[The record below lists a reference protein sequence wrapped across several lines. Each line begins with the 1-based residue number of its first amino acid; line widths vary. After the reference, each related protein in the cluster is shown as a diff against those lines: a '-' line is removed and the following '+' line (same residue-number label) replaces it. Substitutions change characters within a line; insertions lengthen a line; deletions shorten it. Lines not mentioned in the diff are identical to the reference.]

1 MKNRITNFQ
10 LPITNVGAS
19 AVLNRGSVLS
29 LARSGSL
36 VIGNWKLVILAAFLA
51 PALAL
56 AAANEVKSGPQVGE
70 KALPFTSNQ
79 VTGEHRGRQFCYV
92 CELGDRPAV
101 LVFARHMDEPTGR
114 LLRDLR
120 DRMREYREKKLFAWM
135 VFLGGEST
143 DSETALE
150 GQAYE
155 FARKHGALSVAL
167 SALGDPA
174 GPPGYRIAPEADVT
188 VLAIKGGK
196 VLYNRA
202 YRAKE
207 WSTRN
212 AEGALKDLSKWI
224 HGQADTAP
232 KEAPG

>member
-1 MKNRITNFQ
+1 MANGKWQMAN
-10 LPITNVGAS
+10 GA
-19 AVLNRGSVLS
+19 AIVLV
-29 LARSGSL
+29 A
-36 VIGNWKLVILAAFLA
+36 
-51 PALAL
+51 ALAMGATSVV
-56 AAANEVKSGPQVGE
+56 AATGELKSGPQVGD

-79 VTGEHRGRQFCYV
+79 VTGENRGRQYCYI
-92 CELGDRPAV
+92 CEMGDRPAV
-101 LVFARHMDEPTGR
+101 LVFARHIDEPTGR

-120 DRMREYREKKLFAWM
+120 DSMRANRQQKLFGWM

-155 FARKHGALSVAL
+155 FARKNGALSVAL

-174 GPPGYRIAPEADVT
+174 GPPGYRVAPEAEVT
-188 VLAIKGGK
+188 VLALRGGK

-207 WSTRN
+207 WSPRT
-212 AEGALKDLSKWI
+212 AESALKELPRALNLGS
-224 HGQADTAP
+224 
-232 KEAPG
+232 